1 MRPQGFA
8 NSKLT
13 KTMEKT
19 DIGLIG
25 LAVMGENLALNMESK
40 GFSVSVYNRTAPG
53 EKGVVDRFVAGRG
66 NGKRFTGTHSIRE
79 LVGSVRR
86 PRRIMMMVRAGEA
99 VDELI
104 AQLTPLMEPGDVI
117 IDGGNSAFQ
126 DTARR
131 VKEVENRGL
140 YFVGAG
146 ISGGE
151 EGALHGPSIMPGG
164 TPEAWPLVK
173 DVLQGIAAKLDDGTP
188 CCEWIGSGGAGHFV
202 KTVHNGIEYGDMQL
216 IAEAYALLK
225 NSLQLDPET
234 MHRVFAE
241 WNRGE
246 LNSFLI
252 EITAR
257 IVHFK
262 DPKGGYLIDHI
273 LDVAGQKGTGKWSVV
288 TAVDENDPLTL
299 ITEAVYARL
308 ISSMKEARITASG
321 LYPDARTDLNAM
333 TGREPDDE
341 KAVQAEAIRDAL
353 YAAKLISYAQGFSLM
368 QRASAHYRWDLDCG
382 TIARIWRKGCIIR
395 SAFLEK
401 ITEAYDRNPLLENL
415 LFDDFF
421 RDKITAAL
429 PAWRSVVAAGALG
442 GTALPCMGSALSY
455 FDGLRT
461 ADSPASLIQAQRDYF
476 GAHTFER
483 TDAPRGEFFHN
494 DWTGR
499 GGKTSSGSYNV

>member
-262 DPKGGYLIDHI
+262 DPKGGYLIDRI

-321 LYPDARTDLNAM
+321 LYPDARTRPQRDDRPR
-333 TGREPDDE
+333 TGRRESRPGGSDTRRAVCRQADLLCAGILADATRFGPLPVGSRLRHDRPD
-341 KAVQAEAIRDAL
+341 L
-353 YAAKLISYAQGFSLM
+353 AQGMHHPFGVPRKDHRSLRPKPAARKPAFRRLFPRQNHRRAARM
-368 QRASAHYRWDLDCG
+368 AQRRRSGGSRRNGA
-382 TIARIWRKGCIIR
+382 ARAWARR
-395 SAFLEK
+395 SA
-401 ITEAYDRNPLLENL
+401 IS
-415 LFDDFF
+415 
-421 RDKITAAL
+421 TA
-429 PAWRSVVAAGALG
+429 
-442 GTALPCMGSALSY
+442 C
-455 FDGLRT
+455 
-461 ADSPASLIQAQRDYF
+461 
-476 GAHTFER
+476 
-483 TDAPRGEFFHN
+483 
-494 DWTGR
+494 GR
-499 GGKTSSGSYNV
+499 PTRRPV

>member
-262 DPKGGYLIDHI
+262 DPKGGYLIDRI

-299 ITEAVYARL
+299 IT
-308 ISSMKEARITASG
+308 
-321 LYPDARTDLNAM
+321 N
-333 TGREPDDE
+333 
-341 KAVQAEAIRDAL
+341 
-353 YAAKLISYAQGFSLM
+353 
-368 QRASAHYRWDLDCG
+368 
-382 TIARIWRKGCIIR
+382 
-395 SAFLEK
+395 
-401 ITEAYDRNPLLENL
+401 
-415 LFDDFF
+415 
-421 RDKITAAL
+421 
-429 PAWRSVVAAGALG
+429 
-442 GTALPCMGSALSY
+442 
-455 FDGLRT
+455 
-461 ADSPASLIQAQRDYF
+461 
-476 GAHTFER
+476 TF
-483 TDAPRGEFFHN
+483 
-494 DWTGR
+494 
-499 GGKTSSGSYNV
+499 